1 MGEKVR
7 WRLVSPHLTYTPITC
22 QWQHGHVQPDTP
34 DYTCHTTLHC
44 DSCSYHHSIQCP
56 TDIKV
61 LAFMFSAI
69 RRQVLMPLMG
79 ILWLILLFG
88 DMMLMALY
96 GHLSF
101 QQGVG
106 KPTPLL
112 TVLQE

>member
-1 MGEKVR
+1 
-7 WRLVSPHLTYTPITC
+7 
-22 QWQHGHVQPDTP
+22 
-34 DYTCHTTLHC
+34 
-44 DSCSYHHSIQCP
+44 
-56 TDIKV
+56 
-61 LAFMFSAI
+61 MFSAI